1 MAVIFVCIF
10 LCIWFSCICIWLTVS
25 CFHFQVGGAVSPAV
39 YRQRLLKTDG
49 EPTKMDNNAKNGN
62 DDDDYDEDEDDDDD
76 DEDDDDYL

>member
-1 MAVIFVCIF
+1 M
-10 LCIWFSCICIWLTVS
+10 S

-76 DEDDDDYL
+76 DYYYYYL

>member
-1 MAVIFVCIF
+1 M
-10 LCIWFSCICIWLTVS
+10 S

-49 EPTKMDNNAKNGN
+49 EPTKMDNNAKNGDDDDGY
-62 DDDDYDEDEDDDDD
+62 DDDDYDEDEA